1 MSRVKATPD
10 EFIGV
15 KIGKWMPMK
24 LCEETDS
31 QRARVWLC
39 LCECGK
45 VKKVRATALRHG
57 KTKSCGC
64 WRKDPRLQVRGEK
77 HGNWKGGR
85 YYNRDGYVMVQCT
98 VPGEKFRKRVGEHR
112 LVMAEHLGRPLKPY
126 ETVHHINGIRD
137 DNRIENLEL
146 WNTRQPGGQRIEDKV
161 QFAIDIL
168 KEYAPDKLA

>member
-1 MSRVKATPD
+1 
-10 EFIGV
+10 
-15 KIGKWMPMK
+15 
-24 LCEETDS
+24 
-31 QRARVWLC
+31 
-39 LCECGK
+39 
-45 VKKVRATALRHG
+45 
-57 KTKSCGC
+57 
-64 WRKDPRLQVRGEK
+64 
-77 HGNWKGGR
+77 
-85 YYNRDGYVMVQCT
+85 MVQCT